1 MEPDHWHQRWQEGRI
16 GFHQAQPNR
25 WLQQFYPDLLL
36 KQGEPLLLPL
46 CGKTVDL
53 TWLAEQGHPVVGVE
67 LSAIAIADFFHEQQL
82 SAKRSQQPPF
92 IRWESNLITLLEGVF
107 FHLTRDDLPPTP
119 VVFDRAALVALP
131 AEMRQRYV
139 THLTTLLP
147 AGSRILLVTTDY
159 PQEQKI
165 PPPFALSDEEVHTLY
180 GDHFDIQRLHTET
193 LTMGQDP
200 LSKRGVTSLVER
212 IYKIT
217 RR

>member
-92 IRWESNLITLLEGVF
+92 IRWESNLITLLEGDF